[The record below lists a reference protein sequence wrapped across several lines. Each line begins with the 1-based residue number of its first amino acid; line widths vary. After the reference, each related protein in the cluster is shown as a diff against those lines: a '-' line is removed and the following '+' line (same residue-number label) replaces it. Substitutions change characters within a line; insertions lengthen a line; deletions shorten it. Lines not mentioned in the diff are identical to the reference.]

1 MTFFVIFT
9 LPKPIVM
16 KTKILT
22 VALFAIV
29 LYSCG
34 GSKSVPPPPPSPQ
47 PPPTVEAKQVDSA
60 SYLAEGKSLYENN
73 CAKCHSLYNP
83 KDFSKESWKPILLDM
98 QKKAEISDGQREK
111 IYSYLTAN

>member
-1 MTFFVIFT
+1 
-9 LPKPIVM
+9 M

-22 VALFAIV
+22 VAVFAMV

-34 GSKSVPPPPPSPQ
+34 GSKSVPPSAQPPSAQPSFPD
-47 PPPTVEAKQVDSA
+47 PPPTVQVNQVDSA
-60 SYLAEGKSLYENN
+60 SLLAEGKSLYENN

-98 QKKAEISDGQREK
+98 QKKADISDEQREK